1 MPSHSSHINAIIIIM
16 NNISMN
22 IMMMMIDIITIPI
35 IIRIS
40 TIIAMYLDAM
50 LRVTRRT
57 LMRMQQCIF
66 ELLLMHNCRQH
77 HRLQQHHHYL
87 HLMIVWYYVSMRHC
101 RSTVNTPSKP
111 LCWFSLSP
119 TPQCH
124 NSHPKSLHHHHQCSS
139 QNVSKS
145 HISQKNPKNMCNY
158 STQQ

>member
-1 MPSHSSHINAIIIIM
+1 
-16 NNISMN
+16 
-22 IMMMMIDIITIPI
+22 MMMIDIITIPI

-101 RSTVNTPSKP
+101 RSTVNTPIQATLLVFTLP
-111 LCWFSLSP
+111 
-119 TPQCH
+119 
-124 NSHPKSLHHHHQCSS
+124 NSA
-139 QNVSKS
+139 SKS

-158 STQQ
+158 STQQLSYDGVYSCPHSCIVLQIYCNFLHKYCTVVHK